1 VFLGGERLGAL
12 WSAGARPG
20 SGGCEFVGGTKH
32 WPASGSTTWQNA
44 LSQSRTGKAP
54 DRRDKEPQAAAMAAN
69 SDPEPPAAVACGL
82 NIGPIRVGTMFGD
95 QVPTVLPG
103 EVAAR
108 VAEGWMLLDVRTD
121 DEWADGRIAGSVHIP
136 MDQLMQRL
144 DEVEDRVVCV
154 CAVGARSAR
163 VAQFLNAQGRDA
175 VNLEGGLYAWANSGH
190 QIES

>member
-1 VFLGGERLGAL
+1 
-12 WSAGARPG
+12 
-20 SGGCEFVGGTKH
+20 
-32 WPASGSTTWQNA
+32 
-44 LSQSRTGKAP
+44 
-54 DRRDKEPQAAAMAAN
+54 MA
-69 SDPEPPAAVACGL
+69 L

-144 DEVEDRVVCV
+144 DEVDDRVVCV

-175 VNLEGGLYAWANSGH
+175 VNLAGGLYAWASSGL